1 MATTKMRV
9 KLYSFDHKVI
19 EDAVKKLIQVIVK
32 SGGTVKGPIPLKTK
46 KKVVT
51 LLRSTFVHKKHMD
64 KLECRVHKRLVD
76 IENVNSEVVNALSTL
91 VLPNGVDINIK
102 TLG

>member
-1 MATTKMRV
+1 MRV

-19 EDAVKKLIQVIVK
+19 EDAVKKLIQVVVK

-64 KLECRVHKRLVD
+64 KLESRVHKRLLD
-76 IENVNSEVVNALSTL
+76 IENVNGEVVNALSTL
-91 VLPNGVDINIK
+91 VLPNGVDINIQ
-102 TLG
+102 TIA